1 MSDATIEGNQSLVRK
16 FIWVVGVS
24 VMTASI
30 LGGASAIWTII
41 TLPEKVQRN
50 TEAIT
55 EIRTQTENLIIAIN
69 QQNLINNNISLGIE
83 NIVKQA
89 ERTNKLL
96 TEINKTQSKLISKS
110 VEQGVRVTNLE
121 RETYNK

>member
-55 EIRTQTENLIIAIN
+55 EIRAQTENLIVAIN

-96 TEINKTQSKLISKS
+96 TEINKTQSRLISKS